1 VEKAIPMRLLLIE
14 DDLPIAKALTKGLT
28 NAGISVDHLDRA
40 ETTESALSLTAYDLL
55 IVDLELPGMSG
66 LELIRRLRHLHIT
79 LPVLVLT
86 ARDALEDRIQGLDTG
101 ADDYLVK
108 PFLLPELLARI
119 RALVRRSQAA
129 TSSELV
135 FGSLRLYLNLRTATL
150 DNAPLELTGREW
162 DVLQHLMLVAPKV
175 LSKQKLAESLGNWES
190 ELSPNAVE
198 IYISRLRSKL
208 SGVTIRTVRGIGY
221 RLEAD

>member
-1 VEKAIPMRLLLIE
+1 MRLLLIE
-14 DDLPIAKALTKGLT
+14 DDLPIAKALAEGLT

-40 ETTESALSLTAYDLL
+40 ETAESALSLTAYDLL

-66 LELIRRLRHLHIT
+66 LELIRRLRHLQIA
-79 LPVLVLT
+79 LPVLILT
-86 ARDALEDRIQGLDTG
+86 ARDALEDRVQGLDTG

-129 TSSELV
+129 ASSELV
-135 FGSLRLYLNLRTATL
+135 SGSLRLHLDLRTATL

-162 DVLQHLMLVAPKV
+162 DVLQHLMLIAPKV
-175 LSKQKLAESLGNWES
+175 LSKQKLAESLGNWDN

-198 IYISRLRSKL
+198 IYISRLRNKL
-208 SGVTIRTVRGIGY
+208 VGAGVTIRTVRGVGY
-221 RLEAD
+221 RLEPN

>member
-1 VEKAIPMRLLLIE
+1 MRLLLIE
-14 DDLPIAKALTKGLT
+14 DDLPIAKALTEGLT
-28 NAGISVDHLDRA
+28 HTGISVDHLNRA
-40 ETTESALSLTAYDLL
+40 ETAESAITLTAYDLL

-66 LELIRRLRHLHIT
+66 LDLIRRLRHLKIGT
-79 LPVLVLT
+79 PVLILT
-86 ARDALEDRIQGLDTG
+86 ARDALEDRVQGLDTG

-119 RALVRRSQAA
+119 RALVRRSQAV

-135 FGSLRLYLNLRTATL
+135 SGSLRLRLDLRAATL
-150 DNAPLELTGREW
+150 NNDPLELTGREW

-175 LSKQKLAESLGNWES
+175 LSKQKLTESLGNWDS

-198 IYISRLRSKL
+198 IYISRLRNKL
-208 SGVTIRTVRGIGY
+208 ADSGVTIRTVRGVGY
-221 RLEAD
+221 RLEPD